1 MKPRRLEPGDRI
13 ALVAPASGCA
23 PEEVE
28 RGAVELRRL
37 GFEPVHSD
45 AVFAR
50 APFSAGTPE
59 LRAQDFLRAWTDP
72 AIAALV
78 AIRGGYG
85 SVEILPHLQASS
97 PAQRPK
103 VFVGYSDNTS
113 VLTWLTCQ
121 QGVPAIHGP
130 MIDRRLAAGPAGYDQ
145 RSFLALLQG
154 GAGLDLQPEGV
165 EALRAGEASGPLF
178 GGTITQ
184 LAASLGTPYAF
195 APPAGCVLLLEDVN
209 ERPFRLHR
217 LLTQLRLAGVFS
229 RAAGLVFGEMPGCD
243 DAGGLDTAR
252 GVIADV
258 TRHFTGPVVVGFP
271 SGHTSGPC
279 WTLPLGVD
287 VRLLAGAQPS
297 LIVEESPVE

>member
-1 MKPRRLEPGDRI
+1 MKPRRLRPGDRI
-13 ALVAPASGCA
+13 ALVAPASGCP

-28 RGAVELRRL
+28 RGAAELSRL
-37 GFEPVHSD
+37 GFEPVYSD

-50 APFSAGTPE
+50 AAFSAGAPDI
-59 LRAQDFLRAWTDP
+59 RALDFMRAWADP
-72 AIAALV
+72 DIAALV

-85 SVEILPHLQASS
+85 SVEILPRLHALPSFRQ
-97 PAQRPK
+97 PK
-103 VFVGYSDNTS
+103 LFVGYSDNTT
-113 VLTWLTCQ
+113 VLSWLTCQ

-130 MIDRRLAAGPAGYDQ
+130 MIDRRLAAGPAGYDE

-154 GAGLDLQPEGV
+154 GAGLELQPEGV
-165 EALRAGEASGPLF
+165 EALRTGEARGRLF

-195 APPAGCVLLLEDVN
+195 APPDGCVLLLEDVN

-217 LLTQLRLAGVFS
+217 LLTQLRLAGLFA
-229 RAAGLVFGEMPGCD
+229 RAGAIVFGEMPGCD
-243 DAGGLDTAR
+243 DPGGGGTAR
-252 GVIADV
+252 DVIADT
-258 TRHFTGPVVVGFP
+258 TRDFAGPVVTGFP

-279 WTLPLGVD
+279 WSLPLGVQ
-287 VRLLAGAQPS
+287 VRLLAVARPS